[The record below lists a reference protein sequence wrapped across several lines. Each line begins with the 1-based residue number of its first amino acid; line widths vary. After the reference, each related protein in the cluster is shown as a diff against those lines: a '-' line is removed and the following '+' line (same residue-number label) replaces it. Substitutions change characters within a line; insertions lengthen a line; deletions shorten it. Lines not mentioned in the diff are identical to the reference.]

1 MADLDD
7 IKDGKDFG
15 ISTPQQNTLFELKGC
30 GALDWGMQSRL
41 SRIFNPATHKT
52 VMLAFDHGYFQG
64 PTTGLERIDI
74 NIAPLFEHTDVLM
87 CTRGILRSQVPPA
100 TNKPVVL
107 RASGANS
114 ILTELSN
121 EAVAVA
127 MEDALRLNV
136 CAVAAQVYIGSEYE
150 HQSIKNIIKLVD
162 QGTRYGMPTMAV
174 TGVGKDMA
182 RDQRYFSLATRI
194 AAEMGA
200 NIIKTYYVD
209 SGFEQVVAG
218 CPVPIVI
225 AGGKKLPELDALNMC
240 YQAIDQGASGVDMG
254 RNIFQSEAPVAMLK
268 AVQAVVHH
276 NEKPAQA
283 YEFFLSEKAKGE

>member
-7 IKDGKDFG
+7 IKDGKNFG
-15 ISTPQQNTLFELKGC
+15 IGTPQHNSALFLKGS

-41 SRIFNPATHKT
+41 ARIFNPDSGRT

-74 NIAPLFEHTDVLM
+74 TIAPLFAHTDVLM
-87 CTRGILRSQVPPA
+87 CSRGILRSVVPSA
-100 TNKPVVL
+100 VNKPVVL
-107 RASGANS
+107 RASGGNS
-114 ILTELSN
+114 ILSELSN

-127 MEDALRLNV
+127 IEDALRLNV
-136 CAVAAQVYIGSEYE
+136 TAMAAQIYIGSEYE
-150 HQSIKNIIKLVD
+150 HQSIKNIIQLVD

-200 NIIKTYYVD
+200 QIIKTYYVD
-209 SGFEQVVAG
+209 RGFERVAAG

-225 AGGKKLPELDALNMC
+225 AGGKKLPEREALSMC

-254 RNIFQSEAPVAMLK
+254 RNIFQSESPIAMLE
-268 AVQAVVHH
+268 AVKAVVHDH
-276 NEKPAQA
+276 ATVDQA
-283 YEFFLSEKAKGE
+283 YELFLNKKG